1 MSTAETAVR
10 NLKRGKIIIITDA
23 KTRENE
29 GDLVMAAEFATAKK
43 INFMITH
50 GRGLVC
56 LPLTRERARALH
68 LPLMARQNTSRF
80 RTNFTVSID
89 AKTGITT
96 GIPAGERA
104 LTIRAVVNSKT
115 KPSDLARPGHVFPI
129 IAHPKGL
136 AGRQGHTE
144 ASVDL
149 MRLAGLAPIAVVCE
163 ILAPDGRSAR
173 GQTLTA
179 FAKKFKLPII
189 SIAQIIA
196 YKKSS

>member
-1 MSTAETAVR
+1 MNAIETAIQ
-10 NLKRGKIIIITDA
+10 NLKQGRIIIITDST
-23 KTRENE
+23 TRENE
-29 GDLVMAAEFATAKK
+29 GDLVMAAELATAQK
-43 INFMITH
+43 INFMISE

-56 LPLTRERARALH
+56 LPLTAERAKALH

-89 AKTGITT
+89 AKKGITT

-104 LTIRAVVNSKT
+104 LTIRAVVNPKT

-129 IAHPKGL
+129 IAHPKGVL
-136 AGRQGHTE
+136 GRQGHTE

-149 MRLAGLAPIAVVCE
+149 MRLAGLAPVAVVCE
-163 ILAPDGRSAR
+163 ILGPDGNSAR

-179 FAKKFKLPII
+179 FSKKFKLPII
-189 SIAQIIA
+189 SIAQIIT
-196 YKKSS
+196 YKKSP